1 MKKAC
6 FALMLLALACLLP
19 AQNFPLTL
27 TAPNGGE
34 IWNTGSTYLITWS
47 QVNLAGPASL
57 MLLSGNDPASTTIMI
72 APSVP
77 VAAGQFNWTIPPN
90 IPTGANYKVRINL
103 AAANGIMI
111 WDASDGP
118 FTIQG
123 GTIPPPPQMSIT
135 VVAPNGGEQWA
146 AGSTQ
151 TIAWNYTNLTG
162 EVSIGLIGANTNAQI
177 IIAPSVPIDA
187 QNFQWTVPANFA
199 PGLYKVHIVWLTIL
213 AVYIGD
219 LSDGFFAIT
228 NGTPPPPPILEVTSP
243 NGGETWEAGTMH
255 PITWNFNGTG
265 GSVLIQLMGGP
276 QMTPINIIAPNVPAN
291 AGQFDWL
298 IPPYQMPG
306 DAYQV
311 QVQLLDPA
319 GVFVGDISDA
329 PFTITAGNPNTPW
342 ITVVAPNGGEQWA
355 AGSTQTIAWNF
366 GNLEG
371 EVYIALIGANANT
384 QSIIA
389 PAVPI
394 AGHSWQ
400 WTIPTTIMPGAYKIH
415 VVWLS
420 VLDIYIGDQSDGW
433 FQIVNDTPPPQPIVL
448 TSPNGGEVW
457 TVGNTYPITWLSAD
471 LAGFVSLTLLGANN
485 PASATIPIAMGV
497 PVADQS
503 FAWTIPDFVPPGTNY
518 RVRIALSS
526 SNGVLVQDFS
536 DGMFAI
542 QAGENPPPQTL
553 VVTSPNGGEIWTK
566 GTWHDIT
573 WTDTSNASAVR
584 ILLIWESANGNRR
597 AVIARNAPNTGV
609 FSWFIPLRLPVGNHY
624 RIAVRSVTGAMDLS
638 DGQFSIVSPVTN
650 LSARPNPT
658 SKGTTLSFE
667 VSAPVTASV
676 RLYNVRGQCVR
687 VLAENRSL
695 SGQQTIL
702 WDGNDAS
709 GRKVSPGIYFARI
722 ISPELNA
729 SQKIIVLK

>member
-6 FALMLLALACLLP
+6 FALLLLALACLLP

-34 IWNTGSTYLITWS
+34 IWNTGSTYAITWS

-57 MLLSGNDPASTTIMI
+57 MLLSANDPASATIMI

-90 IPTGANYKVRINL
+90 IPAGANYKVRINL
-103 AAANGIMI
+103 ASANGMMI
-111 WDASDGP
+111 WDISDGP

-123 GTIPPPPQMSIT
+123 GTNPPPPQMSIT

-151 TIAWNYTNLTG
+151 TIAWNYANLTG

-228 NGTPPPPPILEVTSP
+228 NGTPPPPPVLQVTSP
-243 NGGETWEAGTMH
+243 NGGETWEAGTLH
-255 PITWNFNGTG
+255 PITWDYSGNG

-291 AGQFDWL
+291 AGQFHWL
-298 IPPYQMPG
+298 IPPNQMPG

-311 QVQLLDPA
+311 QVQLLDPN
-319 GVFVGDISDA
+319 GTFIGDISDA

-394 AGHSWQ
+394 AGHNWQ
-400 WTIPTTIMPGAYKIH
+400 WTLPATIMPGAYKIH
-415 VVWLS
+415 IVWLS
-420 VLDIYIGDQSDGW
+420 VLDIYIGDQSDGF
-433 FQIVNDTPPPQPIVL
+433 FQIVNDAPPPPPPPPV
-448 TSPNGGEVW
+448 TVTAPNGGE
-457 TVGNTYPITWLSAD
+457 TWA
-471 LAGFVSLTLLGANN
+471 
-485 PASATIPIAMGV
+485 
-497 PVADQS
+497 
-503 FAWTIPDFVPPGTNY
+503 
-518 RVRIALSS
+518 
-526 SNGVLVQDFS
+526 
-536 DGMFAI
+536 
-542 QAGENPPPQTL
+542 
-553 VVTSPNGGEIWTK
+553 K

-573 WTDTSNASAVR
+573 WTDASNSAAAR
-584 ILLIWESANGNRR
+584 IFLIWEGPNGSRR
-597 AVIARNAPNTGV
+597 IVIARNVPNTGV
-609 FSWFIPLRLPVGNHY
+609 FSWFIPVRLPAGTHY
-624 RIAVRSVTGAMDLS
+624 RIAVRTSSGALDLS

-687 VLAENRSL
+687 VLAEQRSL

-709 GRKVSPGIYFARI
+709 GRKVAPGIYFARI
-722 ISPELNA
+722 IAPELYA
-729 SQKIIVLK
+729 SRKIIVLK